1 MQSPNLRAPKSPWR
15 RRTAVA
21 ALVTSAALIVVGC
34 APAGS
39 SGEGPPASGD
49 SDTFKVG
56 MLAPMTGFVSA
67 IGTDMKQGW
76 DLYWEENGTKAGKFT
91 VDTVLEDDA
100 SSTETALT
108 KANRLVKEDKVDVVV
123 GPVLANQALAVA
135 DYLAQEGVANLAQ
148 TSADDVTQR
157 SFSPLV
163 LRTGAQ
169 GGSQST
175 FAGGQW
181 AYEEGY
187 RTAATLCVDYAFGW
201 ESCGGFVSAFTDA
214 GGKVVQQLWYP
225 GDATDLS
232 TYVNQL
238 LSSGADLIYAG
249 TAGGTDSSNFLRS
262 ASDFGLLDKKP
273 VLANC
278 CTTDQAILQDV
289 GDLSIGVQSVS
300 YYAESSKDSKKFVEA
315 FEKKYG
321 IIPSSYAL
329 GAYASAQLL
338 AATLA
343 EADEKITGEELI
355 AAIKA
360 ADLSE
365 SPWGKIS
372 FDDYNNVVGPV
383 MIRTVEKRSDGKL
396 WNKVDKT
403 YQDVSQFWTFDAE
416 DFLKQPS
423 FSPSHTGQ

>member
-1 MQSPNLRAPKSPWR
+1 MHSPTTVWR

-21 ALVTSAALIVVGC
+21 AVAAAAALVISGC
-34 APAGS
+34 APSGS
-39 SGEGPPASGD
+39 LNDDNDTPSGD
-49 SDTFKVG
+49 ANTFKVG
-56 MLAPMTGFVSA
+56 LLAPMTGFVSA

-76 DLYWEENGTKAGKFT
+76 DLYFEEHGTTFGNFT
-91 VDTVLEDDA
+91 VETVLEDDA
-100 SSTETALT
+100 SSTDTALT
-108 KANRLVKEDKVDVVV
+108 KANRLVTEEKVDVVV

-135 DYLAQEGVANLAQ
+135 DYLAEEGVANLAQ

-157 SFSPLV
+157 NYSPLV

-187 RTAATLCVDYAFGW
+187 RTAATICVDYAFGW

-214 GGKVVQQLWYP
+214 GGEVIEQLWYP

-232 TYVNQL
+232 TYVSQL
-238 LSSGADLIYAG
+238 LNSGADLVYAG

-262 ASDFGLLDKKP
+262 ASDFGLLDKTP

-300 YYAESSKDSKKFVEA
+300 YYSESSEDSKEFVEA
-315 FEKKYG
+315 FEAKYG
-321 IIPSSYAL
+321 LIPSSYAL

-338 AATLA
+338 AATL
-343 EADEKITGEELI
+343 ESADEKLTGEELI
-355 AAIKA
+355 SAIKG
-360 ADLSE
+360 ADLSD
-365 SPWGKIS
+365 SPWGDIS

-383 MIRTVEKRSDGKL
+383 MIRTVEKRADGKL

-403 YQDVSQFWTFDAE
+403 YQGVSQFWTFDPE
-416 DFLKQPS
+416 EYLKAPS
-423 FSPSHTGQ
+423 FSPTYTGQ